1 MSSGRLLDR
10 RRRLA
15 AIAAL
20 AGTLALALAAG
31 GEARAA
37 DEVAVK
43 GEAKGKGAAKT
54 KGDRKAEKSAKAKAR
69 REALFSEEAAGEAR
83 GAAPMGP
90 HQRRLEEAAA
100 AIKGALKVARDE
112 GLRSEAEN
120 AERLVAGQLL
130 LDEGDPERAAIIFLD
145 LVEGYADTSAGLQA
159 RFYLGEALY
168 RLDMRAWAIECF
180 LANLGDARGDAE
192 RFHQR
197 SLARLLDLATPRQG
211 PGFARRPG
219 LSALPEI
226 RGRLRALGLPTVRAA
241 PSGAVDPQTEAAV
254 VARIEGIAADVRGPE
269 LRYAYGRY
277 LYFRGE
283 HLRAIAELDA
293 LSPVDIPMSKGG
305 PGARWRIRA
314 AYLAATAALAAGEVD
329 DALARFA
336 TIIKARPSKADDRL
350 VVELAWLARARIHHD
365 RGDHER
371 ALSAYRRIG
380 RASPY
385 YFTALY
391 ESAWVLLHAE
401 RYAAAAEALDRVL
414 SLEPGGLLAPE
425 IEQLRGKVKI
435 VQGDLAEADG
445 AFDALRKDFERR
457 GLALGATI
465 APPAYFAAIAGS
477 DMEGFELGGV
487 IPAASAT
494 IAHTLPRAL
503 QGEALAKEVGALERD
518 LADLRAQLARMEA
531 AVKAPERARLFNDL
545 AGEIANL
552 DAAEDD
558 LVEVL
563 EALCARAG
571 KGVDGRAYLELD
583 GRRRALR
590 AKVDEPMSKAE
601 RRRGP
606 GRRIDALGDLMDE
619 LEAASAAIRAQ
630 LVAAE
635 RGLLVAASARKASSS
650 PAFVEAVIEMRR
662 TLGELEAERAALHE
676 EIGRTEIDVRFD
688 DPYRRAR
695 AAAMSAYRRFLTAM
709 YAALV
714 KSAPDPEGQALA
726 RRAELLLGK
735 IGEARAGL
743 DAAAD
748 ARLRRAI
755 VVLQEERANLDQY
768 KAELAQLHGGAAETV
783 GEVVAATYHDVAGE
797 ILNWQMRSEVGK
809 LDVAWARKEAEAK
822 QAQALERQRDRD
834 QREIDRALETAKEV
848 GR

>member
-494 IAHTLPRAL
+494 IARTLPRAL

-545 AGEIANL
+545 AGEIAPPRRGRGRPRRGPRG
-552 DAAEDD
+552 
-558 LVEVL
+558 
-563 EALCARAG
+563 ALRPRRQGRRRPRLPRARRPPARAPG
-571 KGVDGRAYLELD
+571 EGRRADVEGRAPPRPRSADRCPRRSDGRARGRERGD
-583 GRRRALR
+583 PGPARRRRARPPGRRLR
-590 AKVDEPMSKAE
+590 PQGELLAGL
-601 RRRGP
+601 RRGGDRDAAHARRARGRAGRAPRGDRPDRDRRPLRRPLPPRPGGGDVRLPPLPDRDVRGP
-606 GRRIDALGDLMDE
+606 GE
-619 LEAASAAIRAQ
+619 
-630 LVAAE
+630 E
-635 RGLLVAASARKASSS
+635 RPRSR
-650 PAFVEAVIEMRR
+650 
-662 TLGELEAERAALHE
+662 
-676 EIGRTEIDVRFD
+676 
-688 DPYRRAR
+688 
-695 AAAMSAYRRFLTAM
+695 
-709 YAALV
+709 
-714 KSAPDPEGQALA
+714 GQALA

-797 ILNWQMRSEVGK
+797 ILNSQMRSEVGK